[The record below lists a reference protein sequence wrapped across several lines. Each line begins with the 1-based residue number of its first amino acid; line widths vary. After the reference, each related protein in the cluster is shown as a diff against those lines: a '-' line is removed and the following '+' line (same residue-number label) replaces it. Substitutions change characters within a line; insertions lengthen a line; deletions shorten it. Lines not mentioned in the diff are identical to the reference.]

1 MMSTGELRNRGRK
14 SSPSTPSKQGDDFP
28 ATKKVITAT
37 RHLEF
42 PVADIYQSS
51 SVLRPYTQRQFTSSW
66 KLAFL
71 ITTALAFATRFY
83 RIDFPSEV
91 VFDEVHFGKFA
102 SHYLQR
108 TYFFDVH
115 PPFAKLS
122 LAFAGWVIGYDGHF
136 LFDNIGD
143 SYIKNNVPYVGLRA
157 FPAILGSLTVPIVFL
172 IMKESGYGL
181 PATLI
186 ATSMVLFDNAH
197 IAEDRLILLD
207 AMLVFSMASAIY
219 SYVRFYKHRHVPF
232 SLAWWRWLLL
242 TGLALSSVMSTKYV
256 GLFSYVTI
264 GSAVAIDLWD
274 LLDIKRGLTMRQF
287 GKHFFARMTGLI
299 VIPFFIYL
307 FWFWVHFAV
316 LSRSGPGDDFM
327 TPEFQETLTDN
338 LMTLE
343 SIPIDYFDVLTF
355 RHKETK
361 AYLHSHLANYPLR
374 YDDGRVSS
382 AGQQVTGYP
391 FNDTNNLWQI
401 LPAQPFPEGQI
412 PNVRVRNN
420 HIVNLRHVQ
429 TDTYLLSHDVASPYY
444 PTNQEFTT
452 VSQELALGERNAD
465 VQFQLQFV
473 SGKAD
478 QEFKTKAGLFKLIHF
493 PTKVAMWTD
502 KAPLPEWGFKQ
513 QEINGNK
520 KIIDASNVWY
530 PETIEGLNDP
540 ERLKVEP
547 KKLKK
552 MPFLKK
558 YLELQR
564 AMFHH
569 NSMLTSSHPYS
580 TQPSQWPFLLRGVS
594 FWTKD
599 EGQHQ
604 IYLLGNPFGWWL
616 SIAVTAILTGVLA
629 ADQVTRRR
637 GEEAISATTRKRLYN
652 STAFFLLCW
661 AAHYLP
667 FYLMGRQLFLHH
679 YLPAHL
685 ASSLVTG
692 AMVQFIFSRIGRRPV
707 SILLATDTKNI
718 KDVAPMVERDEN
730 GALAWIVT
738 SVIVFLLVASFLY
751 YAPVTYGTPGLTVQG
766 ALNRKLLS
774 TWDMHYL
781 K

>member
-1 MMSTGELRNRGRK
+1 M
-14 SSPSTPSKQGDDFP
+14 
-28 ATKKVITAT
+28 
-37 RHLEF
+37 
-42 PVADIYQSS
+42 
-51 SVLRPYTQRQFTSSW
+51 
-66 KLAFL
+66 
-71 ITTALAFATRFY
+71 
-83 RIDFPSEV
+83 
-91 VFDEVHFGKFA
+91 
-102 SHYLQR
+102 
-108 TYFFDVH
+108 H
-115 PPFAKLS
+115 PPFAKLAF
-122 LAFAGWVIGYDGHF
+122 AFAGWVIGYDGHF

-143 SYIKNNVPYVGLRA
+143 SYLKNNVPYVGLRA
-157 FPAILGSLTVPIVFL
+157 LPAILGSLTVPIVFL
-172 IMKESGYGL
+172 IMKDSGYGL
-181 PATLI
+181 PATII

-219 SYVRFYKHRHVPF
+219 SYIRFYKNRHVPF
-232 SLAWWRWLLL
+232 SVAWWKWLLL

-274 LLDIKRGLTMRQF
+274 LLDIKRGLPMSKVV
-287 GKHFFARMTGLI
+287 KHFCARLVGLVI
-299 VIPFFIYL
+299 IPFMIYL
-307 FWFWVHFAV
+307 FWFWVHFTV
-316 LSRSGPGDDFM
+316 LNRSGPGDDFM
-327 TPEFQETLTDN
+327 SPEFQETLSDN

-343 SIPIDYFDVLTF
+343 STPINYFDVLTL

-391 FNDTNNLWQI
+391 FNDTNNHWQI
-401 LPAQPFPEGQI
+401 VPVAQLAE
-412 PNVRVRNN
+412 NLASNTRVRNN
-420 HIVNLRHVQ
+420 HVVKLRHIQ

-452 VSQELALGERNAD
+452 VSEDLAHGERAAD
-465 VQFQLQFV
+465 TQFQLQFV
-473 SGKAD
+473 SGKSD
-478 QEFKTKAGLFKLIHF
+478 QEFKTKAGLFKLVHV

-520 KIIDASNVWY
+520 KIIDASNVWF
-530 PETIEGLNDP
+530 PESIEGLTDAD
-540 ERLKVEP
+540 RLKVEP
-547 KKLKK
+547 KKLKTL
-552 MPFLKK
+552 PFYKK

-569 NSMLTSSHPYS
+569 NSMLTSSHPYA
-580 TQPSQWPFLLRGVS
+580 TQPIQWPFLLRGVS

-599 EGQHQ
+599 DGQHQ

-616 SIAVTAILTGVLA
+616 AIAVTAILTGVLS
-629 ADQVTRRR
+629 ADQITRRR
-637 GEEAISATTRKRLYN
+637 GEEAISALTRKRLYN
-652 STAFFLLCW
+652 STGFFFLCW
-661 AAHYLP
+661 VAHYLP

-692 AMVQFIFSRIGRRPV
+692 AMVQFIFARIGRKSMSAILTSDLKQIKVAGPV
-707 SILLATDTKNI
+707 
-718 KDVAPMVERDEN
+718 PERDEN
-730 GALAWIVT
+730 GLLAWAVT
-738 SVIVFLLVASFLY
+738 IVIVGCLVSSFVY
-751 YAPVTYGTPGLTVQG
+751 FAPVTYGTPGLTVQG
-766 ALNRKLLS
+766 ALNRKLLE
-774 TWDMHYL
+774 TWDMHFL